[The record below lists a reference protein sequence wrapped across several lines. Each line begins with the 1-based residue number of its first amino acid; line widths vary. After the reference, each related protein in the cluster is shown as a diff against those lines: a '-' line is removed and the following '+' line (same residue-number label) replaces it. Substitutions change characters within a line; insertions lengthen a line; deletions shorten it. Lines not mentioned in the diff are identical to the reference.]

1 VFKILILALVQSL
14 TEFFPVSSSG
24 HLSLINHFFPKTPA
38 DFFLAVFL
46 HGGTLLATI
55 IYFRSDI
62 VQIFIGLRLQSEK
75 GTESRRYLTAIIVGS
90 IPVGILGLFLEKWAE
105 NVFISLPLLAVM
117 FLITGLVLAIV
128 SLRNEGKNTLKL
140 PRAFGIGCAQL
151 VAVLPGISRSGS
163 TISAG
168 LIFGL
173 SRQEAFRFSFLL
185 SLPAV
190 FGAFMIEGAKALKAG
205 IAVPLP
211 QIALG
216 FLLSFVFGLLTLHLL
231 RRLVLA
237 GRLVWFSVYLLV
249 LGLVIVFL

>member
-1 VFKILILALVQSL
+1 VFKILILALVQGL

-55 IYFRSDI
+55 IYFWPDI

-117 FLITGLVLAIV
+117 FLITGLVLAIA
-128 SLRNEGKNTLKL
+128 SLKSEGKNRLQL

-151 VAVLPGISRSGS
+151 VAILPGISRSGS

-168 LIFGL
+168 LISGL

-190 FGAFMIEGAKALKAG
+190 AGAFLIEGVKALKAG

-211 QIALG
+211 QIAIG
-216 FLLSFVFGLLTLHLL
+216 FMLSFGAGLLALHLV
-231 RRLVLA
+231 RRLVMA